1 MLEWLEASSIAVW
14 VGTSPSVWA
23 HPTVLTVHTAGMGI
37 LVGASWILDLRLL
50 GINRHIPLSAFR
62 WVFPTIAIG
71 LALNLATG
79 AVLFVKNATTW
90 GTSVP
95 FFVKMALVIV
105 AVGTLMPLRSRVL
118 RDADPGPARA
128 LAIVSILA
136 WAGAVTAGR
145 LLAYLAV

>member
-1 MLEWLEASSIAVW
+1 MLEWLEASSVAVW

-37 LVGASWILDLRLL
+37 LVGASWMLDLRLL

-62 WVFPTIAIG
+62 WVFPAIALG
-71 LALNLATG
+71 LAMNLATG
-79 AVLFVKNATTW
+79 VLLFMKNATTW
-90 GTSVP
+90 GTSIP
-95 FFVKMALVIV
+95 FFVKMTLVVV
-105 AVGTLMPLRSRVL
+105 AVGTLAPLRSRVL

-128 LAIVSILA
+128 LAIVSLLA